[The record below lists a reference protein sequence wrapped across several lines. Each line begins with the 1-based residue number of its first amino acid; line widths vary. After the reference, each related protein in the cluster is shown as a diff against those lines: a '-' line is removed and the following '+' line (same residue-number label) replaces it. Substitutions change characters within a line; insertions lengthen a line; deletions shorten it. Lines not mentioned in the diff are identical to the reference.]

1 MKLLKNNGGIALV
14 TSLMFT
20 ALALVIS
27 MALLYMVTSGIRTS
41 GALKRYRTALDA
53 TYGGTELFTK
63 EIINRALAFSNY
75 SSGSNPFTSYLA
87 NEMGSL
93 TSPSFSDCFHMR
105 LTTPRRLWS
114 AACAAGNSVPTNS
127 PDASFLLNSATGSP
141 YRIYSKVVDTSEWK
155 ITSFPGTGV
164 QVTNSLAGNSDP
176 TGGGGSGVGTLEQ
189 GGTGRGPDLGPQLPH
204 YPYIYR
210 IEIQGQRQNNPM
222 EKATVSVLYA
232 Y

>member
-1 MKLLKNNGGIALV
+1 MNFLKNNDGIALI

-27 MALLYMVTSGIRTS
+27 MALLYMVTSGIKTS

-53 TYGGTELFTK
+53 TYGGTELVTK

-75 SSGSNPFTSYLA
+75 SSGSNSFSTYLV
-87 NEMGSL
+87 NELGTL
-93 TSPSFSDCFHMR
+93 NNPTFSDCFHMR

-114 AACAAGNSVPTNS
+114 AACAAGNSNPTNS
-127 PDASFLLNSATGSP
+127 PDVSFLLNSTTGSS
-141 YRIYSKVVDTSEWK
+141 YRIYSKIVDTSEWK

-189 GGTGRGPDLGPQLPH
+189 GGTGRSSSGPELPH
-204 YPYIYR
+204 YPYIYK
-210 IEIQGQRQNNPM
+210 IEIQGQRQNSPM
-222 EKATVSVLYA
+222 EKASVSVLYA